1 MCRYGRVNESGLVRI
16 AMELC
21 TSHRHPSADTLQWR
35 FGGFSGPCRPGRP
48 SEEVGHVAHADC
60 LSEPVRVS
68 GVNTP
73 PDPPLLYVDPDATQ
87 RDFADAVFRGEYVVE
102 SGASIEDL
110 HDRADAAVIL
120 INLSDAADPN
130 LVWQKLTN
138 RWPSVPVVVV
148 LSADAAI
155 ERDREVLWALGPASI
170 VVNPLAPGA
179 LRRAVAAA
187 LS

>member
-1 MCRYGRVNESGLVRI
+1 
-16 AMELC
+16 
-21 TSHRHPSADTLQWR
+21 
-35 FGGFSGPCRPGRP
+35 
-48 SEEVGHVAHADC
+48 
-60 LSEPVRVS
+60 
-68 GVNTP
+68 
-73 PDPPLLYVDPDATQ
+73 LLYVDADATQ
-87 RDFADAVFRGEYVVE
+87 RDFAAAVFRGEYVVE
-102 SGASIEDL
+102 SGASIEEL

>member
-1 MCRYGRVNESGLVRI
+1 M
-16 AMELC
+16 
-21 TSHRHPSADTLQWR
+21 
-35 FGGFSGPCRPGRP
+35 
-48 SEEVGHVAHADC
+48 
-60 LSEPVRVS
+60 S

-73 PDPPLLYVDPDATQ
+73 PDPPLLYVAADATQ

-110 HDRADAAVIL
+110 HDRDDAAVIL
-120 INLSDAADPN
+120 INLSDAADLN